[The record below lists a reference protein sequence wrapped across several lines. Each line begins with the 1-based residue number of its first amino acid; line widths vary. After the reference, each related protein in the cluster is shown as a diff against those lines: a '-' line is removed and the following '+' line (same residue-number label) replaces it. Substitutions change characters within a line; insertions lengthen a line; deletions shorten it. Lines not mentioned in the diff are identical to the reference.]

1 VEAGVA
7 VPYALQA
14 ENNFGPADVGRAPE
28 QIMDAEA
35 KPGDGFAAV
44 DREQQREAELL
55 APRVEAAHQVDRFAF
70 GVRVAGMEF
79 VERVAEHKPVVA
91 GSKNSLDSSTW
102 RWSESSSR
110 PSGRRM

>member
-1 VEAGVA
+1 
-7 VPYALQA
+7 
-14 ENNFGPADVGRAPE
+14 
-28 QIMDAEA
+28 
-35 KPGDGFAAV
+35 
-44 DREQQREAELL
+44 
-55 APRVEAAHQVDRFAF
+55 
-70 GVRVAGMEF
+70 MEF